1 MSCRQNSHFIIGQVT
16 LEGISE
22 TRAMFTSDL
31 IKKLTADDERPWATC
46 EGKGLNAHQLAR
58 LLAPYQIESKQIR
71 QGKDKKR
78 GYERFLY
85 EGTFQALSRYFEYID
100 ALAEKAGASTP
111 LFDLAANLYHSG
123 IKNGFAEHDVAAI
136 KEVIA
141 GQPRSRSSVKRTP

>member
-1 MSCRQNSHFIIGQVT
+1 MGYLRRKGPQCSPASAIACPLPNRVQ
-16 LEGISE
+16 
-22 TRAMFTSDL
+22 
-31 IKKLTADDERPWATC
+31 AD
-46 EGKGLNAHQLAR
+46 
-58 LLAPYQIESKQIR
+58 S
-71 QGKDKKR
+71 QGNDKKR